1 MASSAVILLHVKPFE
16 LSGEAVRGCKMR
28 AAYDES
34 AQSRL
39 TFVHVALVEHV
50 LSLDQLVT
58 KRNSGVY
65 HVAAG
70 RLRGGRGVATL
81 KIFAGD
87 GAWLR

>member
-1 MASSAVILLHVKPFE
+1 MAKPFE
-16 LSGEAVRGCKMR
+16 PSREAVYGCRMF
-28 AAYDES
+28 ATYDECS
-34 AQSRL
+34 QSRL
-39 TFVHVALVEHV
+39 AFVHVALAEHV

-58 KRNSGVY
+58 KRNSGVH

-70 RLRGGRGVATL
+70 QLRGGRGVATL